1 MYKLKEL
8 TDNDV
13 LRHELSI
20 RCAYQVHGDVVGTFY
35 LLDKDGKESILHN
48 VDNIFMIIDELD
60 GKVSYT
66 MFAVDDNFEL
76 SDLGYPEFEFHLLDN
91 EYVFL
96 DRETGNSYSIA
107 LNERVDGEDVDGYNG
122 YVRFTQFNTDTKER
136 ATITFQHMYS
146 QGRMVSP
153 FYTKKPFQVIFQSN
167 VKLTKK
173 GEFKSNK
180 KKQYIAKTFSVYDDK
195 LGYDIATI
203 KDYGLSEFME
213 KGSYALQNNE
223 RSITRYYKI
232 LYVTD
237 SLYAATGFPFTRQ
250 YSLEDMIDMLK
261 MRGFGYEI
269 PQQYMDIYN
278 GRDELLNEVKQLIEE
293 IKKNVVF
300 VDEPYVLE
308 KGKKDAN

>member
-13 LRHELSI
+13 LRYELSI
-20 RCAYQVHGDVVGTFY
+20 RCAYQVYGDVVGSFY
-35 LLDKDGKESILHN
+35 LLEKDGKESILHN
-48 VDNIFMIIDELD
+48 EDNIFMIIDELD

-76 SDLGYPEFEFHLLDN
+76 SDLGYPEFEFHLLDK

-96 DRETGNSYSIA
+96 DRETGKSYSIA
-107 LNERVDGEDVDGYNG
+107 LNERADGEDVDGYNG
-122 YVRFTQFNTDTKER
+122 YVRFTQFNLDTRER
-136 ATITFQHMYS
+136 ATITFQHMYTE
-146 QGRMVSP
+146 GKMVSP
-153 FYTKKPFQVIFQSN
+153 FHTKKPFQVIFQSN
-167 VKLTKK
+167 VKITKK
-173 GEFKSNK
+173 GEFKSSS
-180 KKQYIAKTFSVYDDK
+180 KKQFIAKTFSIYDDK

-203 KDYGLSEFME
+203 KDYSLSEFLE
-213 KGSYALQNNE
+213 KGSYALQSNE
-223 RSITRYYKI
+223 RNITRYYKI

-250 YSLEDMIDMLK
+250 YTLEDMIAMLK
-261 MRGFGYEI
+261 ERGFGYEI

-293 IKKNVVF
+293 IKKNIVF

-308 KGKKDAN
+308 MRNKDAN

>member
-20 RCAYQVHGDVVGTFY
+20 RCAYQVYGDVVGSFY
-35 LLDKDGKESILHN
+35 LLEKDGKESILHN
-48 VDNIFMIIDELD
+48 EDNIFMIIDELD

-76 SDLGYPEFEFHLLDN
+76 SDLGYPEFEFHLLDK

-96 DRETGNSYSIA
+96 DRETGKSYSIA
-107 LNERVDGEDVDGYNG
+107 LNERTDGEDVDGYNG
-122 YVRFTQFNTDTKER
+122 YVRFTQFNSDTRER
-136 ATITFQHMYS
+136 ATITFQHMFS
-146 QGRMVSP
+146 QGKMVSP
-153 FYTKKPFQVIFQSN
+153 FHTKKPFQVIFQSN
-167 VKLTKK
+167 VKITKK
-173 GEFKSNK
+173 GEFKSSS
-180 KKQYIAKTFSVYDDK
+180 KKQFIAKTFSIYDDK

-203 KDYGLSEFME
+203 KDYGLSEFLE
-213 KGSYALQNNE
+213 KGSYALQSNE
-223 RSITRYYKI
+223 RNITRYYKI

-250 YSLEDMIDMLK
+250 YTLEDMIAMLK
-261 MRGFGYEI
+261 ERGFGYEI

-293 IKKNVVF
+293 IKKNIVF

-308 KGKKDAN
+308 MGNKDAN

>member
-20 RCAYQVHGDVVGTFY
+20 RCAYQVYGDVVGSFY
-35 LLDKDGKESILHN
+35 LLEKDGKESILHN
-48 VDNIFMIIDELD
+48 EDNIFMIIDELD

-76 SDLGYPEFEFHLLDN
+76 SDLGYPEFEFHLLDK

-96 DRETGNSYSIA
+96 DRETGKSYSIA
-107 LNERVDGEDVDGYNG
+107 LNERADGEDVDGYNG
-122 YVRFTQFNTDTKER
+122 YVRFTQFNLDTRER
-136 ATITFQHMYS
+136 ATITFQHMYTE
-146 QGRMVSP
+146 GKMVSP
-153 FYTKKPFQVIFQSN
+153 FHTKKPFQVIFQSN
-167 VKLTKK
+167 VKITKK
-173 GEFKSNK
+173 GEFKSSS
-180 KKQYIAKTFSVYDDK
+180 KKQFIAKTFSIYDDK

-203 KDYGLSEFME
+203 KDYGLSEFLE
-213 KGSYALQNNE
+213 KGSYALQSNE
-223 RSITRYYKI
+223 RNITRYYKI

-250 YSLEDMIDMLK
+250 YTLEDMIAMLK
-261 MRGFGYEI
+261 ERGFGYEI

-293 IKKNVVF
+293 IKKNIVF

-308 KGKKDAN
+308 MGNKDAN

>member
-8 TDNDV
+8 SDNDI
-13 LRHELSI
+13 LRYELSI

-35 LLDKDGKESILHN
+35 LLDKDGKEFILHN
-48 VDNIFMIIDELD
+48 VDNIFMIIDELA

-107 LNERVDGEDVDGYNG
+107 LNERADGEDVDGYNG
-122 YVRFTQFNTDTKER
+122 YVRFTQFNPNTKER

-146 QGRMVSP
+146 QDRMVSP

-167 VKLTKK
+167 IKITKK

-180 KKQYIAKTFSVYDDK
+180 KKQYIAKTFSFYDDK
-195 LGYDIATI
+195 HSYDIATI
-203 KDYGLSEFME
+203 KDYGLSKFME

-261 MRGFGYEI
+261 MRGFSYEI

-308 KGKKDAN
+308 MGKKDAN

>member
-122 YVRFTQFNTDTKER
+122 YVRFTQFNPDTKER
-136 ATITFQHMYS
+136 TTITFQHMYS

-153 FYTKKPFQVIFQSN
+153 FHTKKPFQVIFQSN
-167 VKLTKK
+167 VKITKK

-195 LGYDIATI
+195 LGYDISTI
-203 KDYGLSEFME
+203 KDYGLNEFME
-213 KGSYALQNNE
+213 KGSYALQDNE

-300 VDEPYVLE
+300 VDEPYILE
-308 KGKKDAN
+308 MGKKDAN

>member
-13 LRHELSI
+13 LKHELSI

-35 LLDKDGKESILHN
+35 LLDNDGKESILHN
-48 VDNIFMIIDELD
+48 LDNIFMIISEDN

-76 SDLGYPEFEFHLLDN
+76 SDLGYPEFEFHLLDK

-122 YVRFTQFNTDTKER
+122 YVRFTQYNPNSKDR

-153 FYTKKPFQVIFQSN
+153 FHTKKPFQVIFQSN
-167 VKLTKK
+167 VRVK
-173 GEFKSNK
+173 GNGELKAGS
-180 KKQYIAKTFSVYDDK
+180 KKQFIAKTFSIYDDK

-223 RSITRYYKI
+223 RNITRYYKI
-232 LYVTD
+232 LYVTSD
-237 SLYAATGFPFTRQ
+237 LYASTGFPFTRQ
-250 YSLEDMIDMLK
+250 YSLEDMIAMLEEI
-261 MRGFGYEI
+261 GFGYEI
-269 PQQYMDIYN
+269 PQQYLDIYN

-293 IKKNVVF
+293 IKKNIVF
-300 VDEPYVLE
+300 VDEPYTLE
-308 KGKKDAN
+308 MGNKDAN

>member
-8 TDNDV
+8 TDNGV

-20 RCAYQVHGDVVGTFY
+20 RCAYQVYGDVVGSFY
-35 LLDKDGKESILHN
+35 LLEKDGKESILHN
-48 VDNIFMIIDELD
+48 EDNIFMIIDELD

-76 SDLGYPEFEFHLLDN
+76 SDLGYPEFEFHLLDK

-96 DRETGNSYSIA
+96 DRETGKSYSIA

-122 YVRFTQFNTDTKER
+122 YVRFTQFNLDTRER
-136 ATITFQHMYS
+136 ATITFQHMYTE
-146 QGRMVSP
+146 GKMVSP
-153 FYTKKPFQVIFQSN
+153 FHTKKPFQVIFQSN
-167 VKLTKK
+167 VKITKK
-173 GEFKSNK
+173 GEFKSSS
-180 KKQYIAKTFSVYDDK
+180 KKQFIAKTFSIYDDK

-203 KDYGLSEFME
+203 KDYGLSEFLE
-213 KGSYALQNNE
+213 KGSYALQSNE
-223 RSITRYYKI
+223 RNITRYYKI

-250 YSLEDMIDMLK
+250 YTLEDMIAMLK
-261 MRGFGYEI
+261 ERGFGYEI

-293 IKKNVVF
+293 IKKNIVF

-308 KGKKDAN
+308 MGNKDAN

>member
-20 RCAYQVHGDVVGTFY
+20 RCAYQVYGDVVGTFY
-35 LLDKDGKESILHN
+35 LLEKDGKESILHN
-48 VDNIFMIIDELD
+48 KDNIFMIIDELD

-76 SDLGYPEFEFHLLDN
+76 SDLGYPEFEFHLLDK

-96 DRETGNSYSIA
+96 DRETGKSYSIA
-107 LNERVDGEDVDGYNG
+107 LNERADGEDVDGYNG
-122 YVRFTQFNTDTKER
+122 YVRFTQFNSDTRER
-136 ATITFQHMYS
+136 ATITFQHMFS

-153 FYTKKPFQVIFQSN
+153 FHTKKPFQVIFQSN
-167 VKLTKK
+167 VKITKK
-173 GEFKSNK
+173 GEFKSSS
-180 KKQYIAKTFSVYDDK
+180 KKQFIAKTFSIYDDK

-203 KDYGLSEFME
+203 KDYGLSEFLE
-213 KGSYALQNNE
+213 KGSYALQSNE
-223 RSITRYYKI
+223 RNITRYYKI

-250 YSLEDMIDMLK
+250 YTLEDMIAMLK
-261 MRGFGYEI
+261 ERGFGYEI

-293 IKKNVVF
+293 IKKNIVF

-308 KGKKDAN
+308 MGNKNAN

>member
-20 RCAYQVHGDVVGTFY
+20 RCAYQVYGDVVGSFY
-35 LLDKDGKESILHN
+35 LLEKDGKESILHN
-48 VDNIFMIIDELD
+48 EDNIFMIIDELD

-76 SDLGYPEFEFHLLDN
+76 SDLGYPEFEFHLLDK

-96 DRETGNSYSIA
+96 DRETGKSYSIA
-107 LNERVDGEDVDGYNG
+107 LNERTDGEDVDGYNG
-122 YVRFTQFNTDTKER
+122 YVRFTQFNLDTRER
-136 ATITFQHMYS
+136 ATITFQHMYTE
-146 QGRMVSP
+146 GKMVSP
-153 FYTKKPFQVIFQSN
+153 FHTKKPFQVIFQSN
-167 VKLTKK
+167 VKITKK
-173 GEFKSNK
+173 GEFKSSS
-180 KKQYIAKTFSVYDDK
+180 KKQFIAKTFSIYDDK

-203 KDYGLSEFME
+203 KDYGLSEFLE
-213 KGSYALQNNE
+213 KCSYALQSNE
-223 RSITRYYKI
+223 RNITRYYKI

-250 YSLEDMIDMLK
+250 YTLEDMIAMLK
-261 MRGFGYEI
+261 ERGFGYEI

-293 IKKNVVF
+293 IKKNIVF

-308 KGKKDAN
+308 MGNKDAN

>member
-20 RCAYQVHGDVVGTFY
+20 RCAYQVYGDVVGSFY
-35 LLDKDGKESILHN
+35 LLEKDGKESILHN
-48 VDNIFMIIDELD
+48 EDNIFMIIDELD

-76 SDLGYPEFEFHLLDN
+76 SDLGYPEFEFHLLDK

-96 DRETGNSYSIA
+96 DRETGKSYSIA
-107 LNERVDGEDVDGYNG
+107 LNERADGEDVDGYNG
-122 YVRFTQFNTDTKER
+122 YVRFTQFNPDTRER
-136 ATITFQHMYS
+136 ATIIFQHMYTE
-146 QGRMVSP
+146 GKMVSP
-153 FYTKKPFQVIFQSN
+153 FHTKKPFQVIFQSN
-167 VKLTKK
+167 VKITKK
-173 GEFKSNK
+173 GEFKSSS
-180 KKQYIAKTFSVYDDK
+180 KKQFIAKTFSIYDDK

-203 KDYGLSEFME
+203 KDYGLSEFLE
-213 KGSYALQNNE
+213 KGSYALQSNE
-223 RSITRYYKI
+223 RNITRYYKI

-250 YSLEDMIDMLK
+250 YTLEDMIAMLK
-261 MRGFGYEI
+261 ERGFGYEI

-293 IKKNVVF
+293 IKKNIVF

-308 KGKKDAN
+308 MRNKDAN